1 MTQYLDTPLFGV
13 AITII
18 AYSVSQY
25 INKRFKTSI
34 LNPIALSIMAIVGFL
49 IYNNID
55 YEVYN
60 KGGNIIGFFL
70 GPATVALAVPLYKKI
85 ELLKENLL
93 PILVGIFVGS
103 LAGIVSVILLSRV
116 FKLEDILML
125 SLIPKSTT
133 SAIAMDISTQ
143 IGGNSA
149 IAIVFV
155 IVTGIFGN
163 ILGPDLLRRFRI
175 KDEIA
180 KGISMGT
187 ASHVVGTAKAME
199 MGEKEG
205 AMSSLA
211 IGVAGLMTVFLAPL
225 VLKVM
230 DLL

>member
-163 ILGPDLLRRFRI
+163 ILGPDLLRRFGI

-225 VLKVM
+225 VLKFM

>member
-60 KGGNIIGFFL
+60 KGGNIISFFL

-163 ILGPDLLRRFRI
+163 ILGPDLLRRFGI

-225 VLKVM
+225 VLKFM

>member
-163 ILGPDLLRRFRI
+163 ILGPDLLRRFGI